1 MTSARLTDLF
11 ADGAS
16 LVVFHIVNLEHC
28 ECQLVDRP
36 NKKLIIRLVAI
47 LETQNDTRIFITFG
61 GRNKSKISYVF
72 AARNVTDNVDDRF
85 LYLASSLG
93 QRLHVSG
100 PGPLINLPPPWL
112 ATYCSLV
119 V

>member
-1 MTSARLTDLF
+1 MTSARLTDLC
-11 ADGAS
+11 AAGTS

-28 ECQLVDRP
+28 VRQLADHL

-72 AARNVTDNVDDRF
+72 AARNVANNVNDRF
-85 LYLASSLG
+85 LYMASSPC
-93 QRLHVSG
+93 QTLHESD